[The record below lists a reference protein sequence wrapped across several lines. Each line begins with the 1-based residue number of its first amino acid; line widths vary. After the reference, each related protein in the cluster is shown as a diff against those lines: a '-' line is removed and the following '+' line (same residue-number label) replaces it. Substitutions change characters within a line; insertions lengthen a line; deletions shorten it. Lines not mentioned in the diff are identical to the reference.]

1 MSRVVKVGNLLIGGE
16 NPIVIQSMTNTTTS
30 DVEATVNQIKKLEA
44 AGCQMVR
51 MTINNEE
58 AAKAIGEIKKRVDV
72 PLCADIHFD
81 YKLALLAIENGI
93 DKLRINPGNIGS
105 DENIKAVVEKAKEKN
120 IPIRIGVNSGSIEKH
135 ILEKYGKPTADG
147 MVESAMYHINLLEK
161 NGFNDIVVSLKASNV
176 KMMVEA
182 YRKISK
188 LVDYPLHLGVT
199 EAGTAFQGTVKSA
212 IGIGALLVDG
222 IGDTIRVSLTED
234 PVEEIKVA
242 KEILKVLGLIEAGV
256 EIVSCPTCGRTEIDL
271 IGLAKKVEKEFENEN
286 RKIKI
291 AVMGCVVNG
300 PGEAREADYGVAGG
314 KGVGV
319 LFKKGQIVKKV
330 DESEILIE
338 LKKLIMEDGKNE
350 SMESSN

>member
-1 MSRVVKVGNLLIGGE
+1 MSRVVKVGNLLIGGG

-338 LKKLIMEDGKNE
+338 LKKLIMEDEKSE

>member
-1 MSRVVKVGNLLIGGE
+1 MSRVVKVGNLLIGGG

-338 LKKLIMEDGKNE
+338 LKKLWRMRKL
-350 SMESSN
+350 SVW